1 MTKTYKQELFQ
12 IGDVAKLFH
21 ISVGSLRHYEK
32 IGLVKPELIDENT
45 GYRYYSTRQF
55 ECLNTIRYLRV
66 LDMPLPQIADFLKN
80 RNIEKI
86 QEMLCQQKETVI
98 EKQKE
103 LKNIEKKIQNRLEQL
118 QDALSSEKESIRVKK
133 ISPRRIAWL
142 RHDFSIDSYENP
154 DFETS
159 ILQLAQGQKDSIVF
173 LGKVGVGIS
182 KEQLLARQYSRYNM
196 VFLILDS
203 EDQYAGPAE
212 VLGEEDCVT
221 ICFCGSHKDAAAY
234 YEKLAGY
241 IREHKLQI
249 AGFSKEITMI
259 DFGLTNDP
267 NQFVTEIQIPVCMS
281 HG

>member
-118 QDALSSEKESIRVKK
+118 QDALS
-133 ISPRRIAWL
+133 
-142 RHDFSIDSYENP
+142 
-154 DFETS
+154 
-159 ILQLAQGQKDSIVF
+159 
-173 LGKVGVGIS
+173 
-182 KEQLLARQYSRYNM
+182 
-196 VFLILDS
+196 
-203 EDQYAGPAE
+203 
-212 VLGEEDCVT
+212 
-221 ICFCGSHKDAAAY
+221 
-234 YEKLAGY
+234 
-241 IREHKLQI
+241 
-249 AGFSKEITMI
+249 
-259 DFGLTNDP
+259 
-267 NQFVTEIQIPVCMS
+267 
-281 HG
+281 

>member
-118 QDALSSEKESIRVKK
+118 QDAL
-133 ISPRRIAWL
+133 
-142 RHDFSIDSYENP
+142 
-154 DFETS
+154 
-159 ILQLAQGQKDSIVF
+159 
-173 LGKVGVGIS
+173 
-182 KEQLLARQYSRYNM
+182 
-196 VFLILDS
+196 
-203 EDQYAGPAE
+203 
-212 VLGEEDCVT
+212 
-221 ICFCGSHKDAAAY
+221 
-234 YEKLAGY
+234 
-241 IREHKLQI
+241 
-249 AGFSKEITMI
+249 
-259 DFGLTNDP
+259 
-267 NQFVTEIQIPVCMS
+267 
-281 HG
+281 

>member
-182 KEQLLARQYSRYNM
+182 KEQLLDAIWEEPELVTPNVIEVAINQIRQKMDKPLNIGTIETVRRRGYRFCYPKKP
-196 VFLILDS
+196 S
-203 EDQYAGPAE
+203 EG
-212 VLGEEDCVT
+212 
-221 ICFCGSHKDAAAY
+221 
-234 YEKLAGY
+234 
-241 IREHKLQI
+241 
-249 AGFSKEITMI
+249 
-259 DFGLTNDP
+259 
-267 NQFVTEIQIPVCMS
+267 
-281 HG
+281 